1 MSIWTNWDPLEE
13 VIVGNCPDA
22 SNPSW
27 NLDPRAKILFDE
39 ILKETKED
47 LDNLS
52 SLLTSLNVKVFR
64 PKIINHEQEISLGN
78 FKVTNATY
86 PIVPR
91 DQYLVH
97 GNTIFQ
103 TYTSM
108 PDRYVDS
115 TSYYEIF
122 KHLYD
127 EGYNWISQPPP
138 ILWNFEEQSKWFNE
152 PEIYSKKYKELI
164 LWHAATMFK
173 CGDAL
178 ITNNL
183 GPGTQLGL
191 EWMRRNTDVEI
202 IKNNGTVVDNWG
214 HIDHGFYM
222 TDDETVFCMNKDWV
236 PQRLRHL
243 NLIPINKLYNE
254 PYFDY
259 QGYMEKYKNS
269 KGRLTVEWLEGWIQ
283 EWKGF
288 SQQCVFESNNLV
300 VDSKNIIFSIEQ
312 PQVFELMARMGINAH
327 VCKIRHGL
335 FWEAG
340 IHCLTLDIKRKGS
353 KRRIVNNIP

>member
-13 VIVGNCPDA
+13 VIVGNCPVA

-27 NLDPRAKILFDE
+27 LLDPKARLFFDE

-47 LDNLS
+47 LDKLSDLLKNLG
-52 SLLTSLNVKVFR
+52 VKVFR
-64 PKIINHEQEISLGN
+64 PEIIEHDQEISLGN
-78 FKVTNATY
+78 FKIRNATY

-97 GNTIFQ
+97 GQTIFQ

-115 TSYYEIF
+115 MSYNKIF
-122 KHLYD
+122 TDLYD
-127 EGYNWISQPPP
+127 RGYNWISQPPP
-138 ILWNFEEQSKWFNE
+138 TLWNFQDNSKWFND
-152 PEIYSKKYKELI
+152 PSIYHKKYKDSI
-164 LWHAATMFK
+164 LWHTATMFK

-183 GPGTQLGL
+183 GPGTQKGL
-191 EWMRRNTDVEI
+191 EWMRKNTEI
-202 IKNNGTVVDNWG
+202 QIVNNDHTIVDNWG

-222 TDDETVFCMNKDWV
+222 SDDETVFCMNKDWV
-236 PQRLRHL
+236 PKVLRHL
-243 NLIPINKLYNE
+243 NLIPIKELYRE

-259 QGYMEKYKNS
+259 QGYMERYKTS
-269 KGRLTVEWLEGWIQ
+269 QGKLTVEWLESWMQ

-312 PQVFELMARMGINAH
+312 PQVFELMDKMGIKAH

-340 IHCLTLDIKRKGS
+340 IHCLTLDVKRRGE
-353 KRRIVNNIP
+353 KRRIIKNII